1 MFTRDFL
8 WLTQFARA
16 CLHKFTPVYLCFPLF
31 THKRGD
37 LGIVFH
43 SEIYVSQMLHVK
55 LKLYKIKSTLLQCSI
70 FWTIALLHLCTLLH
84 RCTVALFHSFTVA
97 LHCFT
102 VALFH
107 HCTVSPLTDKHNTI
121 SKSLHISVY
130 LCLPLFRCFYLGLAL
145 FTRSCLPM
153 YTRLFV
159 FTYVYNF
166 LPMFN
171 LAYSCLSMFIR
182 VFLCSAL
189 FNFAGLPMFV
199 LIYFYHCLPVLIYV
213 SSHMFA
219 HVYTCLPVFSFL
231 LMFTLVNICLPLF
244 SRACYLC
251 LLFFTRSYLC

>member
-1 MFTRDFL
+1 MTTCVYLCLPLFSRACLAMFTRVYLCLHLFIYVYSCVPMFTRDFL

-84 RCTVALFHSFTVA
+84 RCTIALFHSFTVA

-107 HCTVSPLTDKHNTI
+107 RCTVHHWQI
-121 SKSLHISVY
+121 SITPFLN
-130 LCLPLFRCFYLGLAL
+130 
-145 FTRSCLPM
+145 RS
-153 YTRLFV
+153 
-159 FTYVYNF
+159 
-166 LPMFN
+166 
-171 LAYSCLSMFIR
+171 I
-182 VFLCSAL
+182 
-189 FNFAGLPMFV
+189 
-199 LIYFYHCLPVLIYV
+199 
-213 SSHMFA
+213 
-219 HVYTCLPVFSFL
+219 
-231 LMFTLVNICLPLF
+231 
-244 SRACYLC
+244 
-251 LLFFTRSYLC
+251 